1 MMTLQ
6 HKALHSVSS
15 NIINYTI
22 CPIPIYLHITP
33 SSTSS
38 STLTAD
44 HTRSVHMQR
53 KSVISKKKKKKKK
66 IPLIRHTNYNIPP
79 LEKPNV
85 PSSRHADSHQDTL
98 ISLFSSGLLIP
109 LLPYAAYMDYHM
121 LLNSVWIK
129 PEVIT
134 LNT

>member
-53 KSVISKKKKKKKK
+53 KSVISKKKKKKKNPTHK
-66 IPLIRHTNYNIPP
+66 THKLQHP
-79 LEKPNV
+79 
-85 PSSRHADSHQDTL
+85 TL
-98 ISLFSSGLLIP
+98 RE
-109 LLPYAAYMDYHM
+109 A
-121 LLNSVWIK
+121 
-129 PEVIT
+129 
-134 LNT
+134 